1 MTQRRAEHGEPMK
14 TWSAARAAVMCLLL
28 AGCVQQTV
36 REVDL
41 ASPQAVINALNQA
54 YGLAAQHK
62 YDAASALLRQ
72 VTAHTPPSWHGVWK
86 TPEGTM
92 IAYWDSEESAECSPE
107 DSARSGAKVTWV
119 LPSYS
124 QAWYELAFIAIETQR
139 LGEADEALEQA
150 LLLEPDHPTLI
161 NEKALLEQRR
171 QHFEQALAL
180 TSQVVRSSRCVT
192 KRALSR
198 AWRAHGVSLIELG
211 RLDEADKALRQ
222 SLVIDPEN
230 RDTLSE
236 LDYIR
241 RLREKAHEA
250 PLELIRTR

>member
-1 MTQRRAEHGEPMK
+1 MK
-14 TWSAARAAVMCLLL
+14 TRTALRVGVLCLLL
-28 AGCVQQTV
+28 AACAQQAV

-41 ASPQAVINALNQA
+41 SSPQAVINVLNEA

-72 VTAHTPPSWHGVWK
+72 VTAHTPPNWHGVWK

-92 IAYWDSEESAECSPE
+92 IAYWDSEESDECSPE

-124 QAWYELAFIAIETQR
+124 QAWYQLAFIAIERQR
-139 LGEADEALEQA
+139 LDEADQVLEQA
-150 LLLEPDHPTLI
+150 LLLEPDHPTLL

-171 QHFEQALAL
+171 HHFEEALAL
-180 TSQVVRSSRCVT
+180 TSKVVRSSRCVT

-198 AWRAHGVSLIELG
+198 AWRAHGVSLIELD

-230 RDTLSE
+230 KGTLNE

-241 RLREKAHEA
+241 KLREKADKA
-250 PLELIRTR
+250 PIELIRTR